1 MNSIAFYHN
10 IQDIIFAFKKNK
22 AYHNNVWLISVPTG
36 AFLRRSMS
44 RLGLHGVSHEGV
56 ITGRDVF
63 GLSSYAGSLRVL
75 SATLIPKAWPS
86 RNEDQLIYS
95 TYV

>member
-1 MNSIAFYHN
+1 
-10 IQDIIFAFKKNK
+10 
-22 AYHNNVWLISVPTG
+22 
-36 AFLRRSMS
+36 MS

-63 GLSSYAGSLRVL
+63 GLSSSAGSLRVL
-75 SATLIPKAWPS
+75 SATLIPKESPS